1 MTPVSMWLLQQGP
14 PAPAPLQEGVSSPAT
29 SQAALLK
36 LGFHTERGDFMRVA
50 ANLSLFPAREQ
61 VLTRAPCLSSLR
73 LEHSA
78 GRA

>member
-1 MTPVSMWLLQQGP
+1 
-14 PAPAPLQEGVSSPAT
+14 
-29 SQAALLK
+29 
-36 LGFHTERGDFMRVA
+36 MRVA